1 LKILQRSGASKPTSV
16 LQLLR
21 SRKEAPDTVD
31 LWQVPIPEADQ
42 SVVASDVVARVP
54 STRWL
59 KKEEV
64 KMK

>member
-1 LKILQRSGASKPTSV
+1 MSM

-21 SRKEAPDTVD
+21 SRKEALDTVD
-31 LWQVPIPEADQ
+31 LRQVPIPEAVR
-42 SVVASDVVARVP
+42 SVLASDVVARVP

-64 KMK
+64 KTK

>member
-1 LKILQRSGASKPTSV
+1 MSM

-21 SRKEAPDTVD
+21 SRKEALYTVD
-31 LWQVPIPEADQ
+31 LRQVPIPEADQ
-42 SVVASDVVARVP
+42 SVLVSDVVARVP

-64 KMK
+64 KTK

>member
-1 LKILQRSGASKPTSV
+1 MSV

-21 SRKEAPDTVD
+21 SRKEAPDTGD
-31 LWQVPIPEADQ
+31 LQQVPIPEAYR
-42 SVVASDVVARVP
+42 SILASDVVARVP

-64 KMK
+64 KTK